1 MTPGA
6 VMAAE
11 MAEQPTRLADL
22 LSRADEIAA
31 QVRDVLPD
39 PLAGTVLVARGSSD
53 HAATTG
59 RYLLEL
65 ATGRPVASASPSLYT
80 MYGARTDFT
89 GFLVVA
95 VSQSG
100 RTPEIVRSLQAAR
113 DAGGRTVA
121 MTNDGESPLARAA
134 HLTVRL
140 DAGPERAVPATKTV
154 TAELV
159 AFALIAQAAGDVGFG
174 PQVRDRLPGQVAE
187 VLGDPAPAADLAGW
201 LAGRTRLATVA
212 RGLLY
217 GAAAEAALKVEE
229 TTSLFATGYSAA
241 DLRHGPIAVASTH
254 LPVLAF
260 AHPGPAAADVLEL
273 AGDLRDRGADVRLA
287 GPVSGSALPWPE
299 QAPEVAA
306 PVLAVVRAQQLA
318 LALARQLGRDPDHRR
333 PAQGDRNMT
342 RPQPAGLVSRKTG

>member
-1 MTPGA
+1 VTPGA

-11 MAEQPTRLADL
+11 MAEQPDRLAAL
-22 LSRADEIAA
+22 LSRAGEIAG
-31 QVRDVLPD
+31 QVREVLPD
-39 PLAGTVLVARGSSD
+39 PLGGTVMIARGSSD

-89 GFLVVA
+89 GFLVVG

-100 RTPEIVRSLQAAR
+100 RTPEIVRSVYAAR
-113 DAGGRTVA
+113 TAGGRTIAV
-121 MTNDGESPLARAA
+121 TNDAESPLAQAA
-134 HLTVRL
+134 DCTVCL

-154 TAELV
+154 TAELA
-159 AFALIAQAAGDVGFG
+159 AFALIAQAVGDAGFD
-174 PQVRDRLPGQVAE
+174 PQVRDALPGQVAA
-187 VLGDPAPAADLAGW
+187 VLEDPAPAGEVAGW
-201 LAGRTRLATVA
+201 LAGQTKLITVA

-241 DLRHGPIAVASTH
+241 DLRHGPIAVASTR

-260 AHPGPAAADVLEL
+260 AHPGPAMADLMEL

-287 GPVSGSALPWPE
+287 GPVSGSAMPWPAE
-299 QAPEVAA
+299 VPEVTA

-318 LALARQLGRDPDHRR
+318 LALARRLGRDPD
-333 PAQGDRNMT
+333 
-342 RPQPAGLVSRKTG
+342 QPAGLRKVTAT

>member
-11 MAEQPTRLADL
+11 MAEQPGRLAAL
-22 LSRADEIAA
+22 LSRAGEIAGA
-31 QVRDVLPD
+31 VREVLPD
-39 PLAGTVLVARGSSD
+39 PLAGTVLIARGSSD

-89 GFLVVA
+89 GFLVIG

-100 RTPEIVRSLQAAR
+100 RTPEIARSLQAAR
-113 DAGGRTVA
+113 AAGGRTIAV
-121 MTNDGESPLARAA
+121 TNDGESPLAQTAD
-134 HLTVRL
+134 LTVCL

-154 TAELV
+154 TAELA
-159 AFALIAQAAGDVGFG
+159 AFALIAEAAGSVGFG
-174 PQVRDRLPGQVAE
+174 PQVRDQLPGHVAAVLDDPGPARE
-187 VLGDPAPAADLAGW
+187 VAGW
-201 LAGRTRLATVA
+201 LAGKNRLVTVA

-217 GAAAEAALKVEE
+217 GAAAEAALKIEE

-241 DLRHGPIAVASTH
+241 DLRHGPIAVASTQ

-260 AHPGPAAADVLEL
+260 AHPGPAAADMAEL
-273 AGDLRDRGADVRLA
+273 AADLRDRGADVRLA
-287 GPVSGSALPWPE
+287 GPVGASALPWPA

-318 LALARQLGRDPDHRR
+318 LALARQLGRDPDR
-333 PAQGDRNMT
+333 P
-342 RPQPAGLVSRKTG
+342 PGLRKVTVT

>member
-1 MTPGA
+1 MTPGT

-11 MAEQPTRLADL
+11 MAEQPGRLAAL
-22 LSRADEIAA
+22 LSRAEEIAG
-31 QVRDVLPD
+31 QVREVLPD
-39 PLAGTVLVARGSSD
+39 PLAGTVMIARGSSD

-89 GFLVVA
+89 GFLVVG

-100 RTPEIVRSLQAAR
+100 RTPEIVRSVHAAQA
-113 DAGGRTVA
+113 AGGRTIAV
-121 MTNDGESPLARAA
+121 TNDAESPLAQAA
-134 HLTVRL
+134 DRTVCL
-140 DAGPERAVPATKTV
+140 DAGPELAVPATKTV
-154 TAELV
+154 TAELA
-159 AFALIAQAAGDVGFG
+159 AFALIAQAVGDVGFG
-174 PQVRDRLPGQVAE
+174 PQVRDELPGQVAA
-187 VLGDPAPAADLAGW
+187 VLEDPAPAGEVAGW
-201 LAGRTRLATVA
+201 LAGQTKLVAVA

-229 TTSLFATGYSAA
+229 TTSLFAAGYSAA

-260 AHPGPAAADVLEL
+260 AHPGPAMADIVEL
-273 AGDLRDRGADVRLA
+273 AADLRDRGADVRLA
-287 GPVSGSALPWPE
+287 GPVSGSAMPWPA

-318 LALARQLGRDPDHRR
+318 LALARRLGRDPD
-333 PAQGDRNMT
+333 
-342 RPQPAGLVSRKTG
+342 QPAGLNKVTAT